1 MNAHKETFKTRFNKA
16 LSVKN
21 IKPTELA
28 EKTGLSKSTISHYM
42 SGYTKPKS
50 DKLFIL
56 AKALNVSEQWLMGL
70 DAPMERFDP
79 EVLKVQKE
87 SRNQYAEKWN
97 IQFYEKKMLDSFSKL
112 NDDNKKKG
120 ISYAENL
127 LQNQILEEELSVRAA
142 HQRTDQKPTEEDQ
155 KHDDDIMNNDSEW
168 E

>member
-1 MNAHKETFKTRFNKA
+1 MNEPITDFKTRFNKA

-21 IKPTELA
+21 IRPTELA

-70 DAPMERFDP
+70 DVSMTRFDA
-79 EVLKVQKE
+79 ELLNRENADIKTD
-87 SRNQYAEKWN
+87 SRKWN
-97 IQFYEKKMLDSFSKL
+97 IQYFEKKMLVSFSKL
-112 NDDNKKKG
+112 TDENKKKS

-127 LQNQILEEELSVRAA
+127 LQNQMLEEELTLKAA
-142 HQRTDQKPTEEDQ
+142 HNDNAEDAEEQRLMAEDL
-155 KHDDDIMNNDSEW
+155 KDMEDNW
-168 E
+168 